1 MAASFAGG
9 KNNGKM
15 DNGGSNDYYEAYNEF
30 DEHLNNIRNCDPE
43 AVESNTADYIGGNK
57 AEFKSGGN
65 EQTPIRSP
73 FRGGNSEMRGRGS
86 FTPDH
91 GGKPDNNHRGF
102 GNRGTPRGGSPFR
115 GGGSFDRGGGSFDRG
130 GGSLDRGGGNFD
142 RGGGSF
148 DRGGGRGNWNGDRG
162 SGSWRPRRPW
172 GGPPNGR
179 GRGNW

>member
-15 DNGGSNDYYEAYNEF
+15 DNGGSDDYFEAYNEF
-30 DEHLNNIRNCDPE
+30 DEHLNNMRNCDPE
-43 AVESNTADYIGGNK
+43 AVESNTNDYMGGSNT
-57 AEFKSGGN
+57 EFKSGGN

-73 FRGGNSEMRGRGS
+73 FRGGNSGMRGRGS
-86 FTPDH
+86 FTPDR
-91 GGKPDNNHRGF
+91 GGFTPDNNRGGGF

-115 GGGSFDRGGGSFDRG
+115 GGGSFDRGGKNF
-130 GGSLDRGGGNFD
+130 DRGGGNFD

-148 DRGGGRGNWNGDRG
+148 DRGGGRGNRNGDRG
-162 SGSWRPRRPW
+162 SGGWRPRRPW